1 MRTIFLHHSVCRS
14 TRTAVRNVLS
24 AALAAALLGGLLA
37 TPAEAE
43 TKLGG
48 HFGIVLPLFTHF
60 DGDTIDITDDFLIGF
75 PTGITVRTS
84 ERLAFDLEFV
94 PVVQDEPTSVNLVVH
109 PGVLY
114 NFAPSY
120 TVGVRM
126 AFETDSDAW
135 GFTPLI
141 AKGFP
146 IPGQNATYFIELDF
160 PLRVQDDP
168 FGNSEFSYGL
178 AFHTGIG
185 F

>member
-1 MRTIFLHHSVCRS
+1 MKKIS
-14 TRTAVRNVLS
+14 TAGLVLLFIAS
-24 AALAAALLGGLLA
+24 LLGV
-37 TPAEAE
+37 PAQAE
-43 TKLGG
+43 NKIGG
-48 HFGIVLPLFTHF
+48 HFGFVLPLIDHF
-60 DGDTIDITDDFLIGF
+60 DGETTDITDDFVIGF

-84 ERLAFDLEFV
+84 ERLAFDLELV

-114 NFAPSY
+114 TFAPSY
-120 TVGVRM
+120 TAGLRM
-126 AFETDSDAW
+126 AFETDGEAW

-146 IPGQNATYFIELDF
+146 LQGTSASYFIELDF
-160 PLRVQDDP
+160 PIRVKEDP
-168 FGNSEFSYGL
+168 TGSDEISYGV

>member
-1 MRTIFLHHSVCRS
+1 MRRFQIQGSPLRTLTFLFIV
-14 TRTAVRNVLS
+14 VL
-24 AALAAALLGGLLA
+24 LAA
-37 TPAEAE
+37 PAQAE
-43 TKLGG
+43 NKLGG
-48 HFGIVLPLFTHF
+48 HFGFVLPLVDHF
-60 DGDTIDITDDFLIGF
+60 DGETTDISDDFLIGF

-84 ERLAFDLEFV
+84 ERLAFDLELV

-120 TVGVRM
+120 TAGVRM
-126 AFETDSDAW
+126 AFETDGEAW

-146 IPGQNATYFIELDF
+146 IRGTDASYFVELDF
-160 PLRVQDDP
+160 PIRVKEDP
-168 FGNSEFSYGL
+168 GGSDEISYGL

>member
-1 MRTIFLHHSVCRS
+1 MKKIS
-14 TRTAVRNVLS
+14 T
-24 AALAAALLGGLLA
+24 AALVSLCIASLA
-37 TPAEAE
+37 TVPAQAE
-43 TKLGG
+43 NKIGG
-48 HFGIVLPLFTHF
+48 HFGFVLPLIDHF
-60 DGDTIDITDDFLIGF
+60 DGETTDISDDFVIGF

-84 ERLAFDLEFV
+84 ERLAFDLELV

-120 TVGVRM
+120 TAGLRM
-126 AFETDSDAW
+126 AFETDGEAW

-146 IPGQNATYFIELDF
+146 LQGTSASYFIELDF
-160 PLRVQDDP
+160 PIRVKEDST
-168 FGNSEFSYGL
+168 GSNEISYGV

>member
-1 MRTIFLHHSVCRS
+1 MKKIS
-14 TRTAVRNVLS
+14 TAGLVLLFIAS
-24 AALAAALLGGLLA
+24 LLGV
-37 TPAEAE
+37 PAQAE
-43 TKLGG
+43 NKIGG
-48 HFGIVLPLFTHF
+48 HFGFVLPLIDHF
-60 DGDTIDITDDFLIGF
+60 DGETTDITDDFVIGF

-84 ERLAFDLEFV
+84 ERLAFDLELV

-114 NFAPSY
+114 TFAPSY
-120 TVGVRM
+120 TAGIRM
-126 AFETDSDAW
+126 AFETDGEAW

-146 IPGQNATYFIELDF
+146 LQGTSASYFIELDF
-160 PLRVQDDP
+160 PIRVKEDP
-168 FGNSEFSYGL
+168 TGSDEISYGV

>member
-1 MRTIFLHHSVCRS
+1 MKKIS
-14 TRTAVRNVLS
+14 TAGLVLLFI
-24 AALAAALLGGLLA
+24 AGLLGV
-37 TPAEAE
+37 PAQAE
-43 TKLGG
+43 NKIGG
-48 HFGIVLPLFTHF
+48 HFGFVLPLIDHF
-60 DGDTIDITDDFLIGF
+60 DGETTDITDDFVIGF

-84 ERLAFDLEFV
+84 ERLAFDLELV

-114 NFAPSY
+114 TFAPSY
-120 TVGVRM
+120 TAGLRM
-126 AFETDSDAW
+126 AFETDGEAW

-146 IPGQNATYFIELDF
+146 LQGTSASYFIELDF
-160 PLRVQDDP
+160 PIRVKEDP
-168 FGNSEFSYGL
+168 TGSDEISYGV

>member
-1 MRTIFLHHSVCRS
+1 MKKSFLIALVSLFV
-14 TRTAVRNVLS
+14 AS
-24 AALAAALLGGLLA
+24 ALVV
-37 TPAEAE
+37 PAHAQN
-43 TKLGG
+43 KVGG
-48 HFGIVLPLFTHF
+48 HFGFVLPLVDHF
-60 DGDTIDITDDFLIGF
+60 DGETTDITDDFVIGF

-84 ERLAFDLEFV
+84 ERLAFDLELV

-120 TVGVRM
+120 TAGLRM
-126 AFETDSDAW
+126 AFETDGEAW

-146 IPGQNATYFIELDF
+146 LEGTSATYFVEIDF
-160 PLRVQDDP
+160 PIRVKEDRT
-168 FGNSEFSYGL
+168 GSNEISYGV